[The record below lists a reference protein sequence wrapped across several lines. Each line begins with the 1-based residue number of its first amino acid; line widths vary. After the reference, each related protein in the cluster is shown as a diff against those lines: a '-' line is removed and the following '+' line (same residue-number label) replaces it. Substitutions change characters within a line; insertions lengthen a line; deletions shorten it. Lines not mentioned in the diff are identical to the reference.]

1 MKRRTIES
9 ARERKSGGLVAS
21 IGIHIVLVL
30 LLAQMVFQY
39 PIGMLIGYSA
49 ARHITPETVHYIRV
63 APRPAPS
70 SVQRPAN
77 SKPVARG
84 GAPAPLIAP
93 SAIPTAVVP
102 PMSQVPVP
110 DQTAGGTGNGLG
122 NTGGAGVATGL
133 VPALPD
139 SRIKVTPQAYFAM
152 PTKTRE
158 EKLDS
163 IIATSLGTYIDSL
176 EILSHQRQPGDW
188 TYTTKDGKKYGWDP
202 VGIRIGKFTIPN
214 ALLALLPLKIGAQA
228 NPSLHSRLDA
238 FENADVQFQG
248 RMQITED
255 QFKAAVQRIRERN
268 EKLHEEQA
276 KSRPDSTSH

>member
-1 MKRRTIES
+1 VRRTIES
-9 ARERKSGGLVAS
+9 GREKKSGGLIAS

-63 APRPAPS
+63 APPPAPASAKRPA
-70 SVQRPAN
+70 QTKPAT
-77 SKPVARG
+77 KG

-93 SAIPTAVVP
+93 SSIPTVVNP
-102 PMSQVPVP
+102 PMSEIQAP
-110 DQTAGGTGNGLG
+110 QRAAGGTGNGLG
-122 NTGGAGVATGL
+122 VTGGAGVATGI
-133 VPALPD
+133 VPAMPD
-139 SRIKVTPQAYFAM
+139 SRIVVSPQAYFAM

-163 IIATSLGTYIDSL
+163 IIASSLGVYIDSL

-188 TYTTKDGKKYGWDP
+188 TYTSKDGKKYGWDP

-214 ALLALLPLKIGAQA
+214 ALLALLPLNIGAQA
-228 NPSLHSRLDA
+228 NPSLHTRLDA
-238 FENADVQFQG
+238 FQDADVQFQG
-248 RMQITED
+248 RLQVTED

-268 EKLHEEQA
+268 EKLHEERS